1 MFFSPFQTF
10 PGSHVFRKGF
20 FFLLFDPMT
29 EKMKI
34 ETPSILVL
42 GGAGFKHFLFSCL
55 FREDEPIL
63 TTIFFRWVVQP
74 PSSTLMVEVWILN
87 WAVHIAMSLHEL
99 VCVYSLY
106 YTCTLQSK
114 YFLIYN
120 IHNIYIPEPPFGT
133 QKLVPLYFCS
143 FQFFMLVSKG
153 EKKRCTSF
161 WVQIVVQKLMHM
173 YR

>member
-1 MFFSPFQTF
+1 MFF
-10 PGSHVFRKGF
+10 VRDF

-120 IHNIYIPEPPFGT
+120 IHNIYIII
-133 QKLVPLYFCS
+133 Y
-143 FQFFMLVSKG
+143 
-153 EKKRCTSF
+153 
-161 WVQIVVQKLMHM
+161 I
-173 YR
+173 Y